1 LTLCI
6 TYDTVRSITTTKETY
21 MTSEDYMSTREW
33 DHEIEI
39 IISDMREKLYD
50 LKAQYITIYNDGTV
64 VMKDIDE

>member
-1 LTLCI
+1 LCI

-21 MTSEDYMSTREW
+21 MTSEDYMNTYEW
-33 DHEIEI
+33 DNEIEI
-39 IISDMREKLYD
+39 IIQDMREKLYD